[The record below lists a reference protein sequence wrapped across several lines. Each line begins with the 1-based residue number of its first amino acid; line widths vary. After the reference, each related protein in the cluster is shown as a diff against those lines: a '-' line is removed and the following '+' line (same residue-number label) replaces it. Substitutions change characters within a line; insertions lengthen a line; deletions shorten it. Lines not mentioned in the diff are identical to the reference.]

1 MTEEKMPHGAK
12 RVRCSIK
19 KKTTEIPQVIYTEQF
34 FRFAAIYADRFKAT
48 NGYGRWLAE
57 YKWMDEHGWFKP
69 EKLRELYIDILKDTS
84 TLSYVYWDA
93 VYCIC
98 AQALDAAKAFASA
111 NSFDIRV
118 ITGEIAVND
127 DGEELTDLSIEEAIS
142 ICNSMNEEA
151 EEILFKVYNSNTNK
165 VVK

>member
-1 MTEEKMPHGAK
+1 MAEEKIPNGVK

-19 KKTTEIPQVIYTEQF
+19 KKTTEIPQVIYTDQF
-34 FRFAAIYADRFKAT
+34 LRFVAAYANTFKAT
-48 NGYGRWLAE
+48 NGYGKWLAE

-84 TLSYVYWDA
+84 TLSYIYWDA
-93 VYCIC
+93 VHCIC
-98 AQALDAAKAFASA
+98 IQALDAAEAFASI
-111 NSFDIRV
+111 NSFDIRI

-127 DGEELTDLSIEEAIS
+127 DGEELTDLSMEEAIC

-151 EEILFKVYNSNTNK
+151 EEVLFKVYNSITNK
-165 VVK
+165 VIK